1 MSTLRILAALALC
14 SAVSVAQA
22 GKDCNELKSEID
34 ARIQAKGA
42 KGYTL
47 DVVASADVGA
57 ATVVGSCEGGTRKI
71 VYTRGGGAAPAPAP
85 AAAPA
90 AKAAPAAA
98 PAPAAPAAP
107 AAAKK
112 SSAVQKKPVPTLG
125 NY

>member
-47 DVVASADVGA
+47 DVVASADAGAGA

-90 AKAAPAAA
+90 AA

>member
-47 DVVASADVGA
+47 DVVASADAGAGA

-71 VYTRGGGAAPAPAP
+71 VYTRGGAAPAPAP
-85 AAAPA
+85 A
-90 AKAAPAAA
+90 AAPAAA

>member
-71 VYTRGGGAAPAPAP
+71 VYTRGGAAPAPAP